1 MGGYAVTLY
10 GTKRP
15 HQVDGII
22 TSGAL
27 TRYNNQLFGELDRSF
42 PVDMYVLNELGNG
55 VCSDEDVISKYA
67 LDDLVAKEISLGLIF
82 TLMDGVEY
90 LKNNSKLFSEK
101 VLILHGKDDGIVS
114 VEDSVQFYSEI
125 KSTHKSLRIY
135 DGLQHEILNESSYN
149 ENIYIEIVNWLG
161 NDPKNVK

>member
-1 MGGYAVTLY
+1 
-10 GTKRP
+10 
-15 HQVDGII
+15 
-22 TSGAL
+22 
-27 TRYNNQLFGELDRSF
+27 
-42 PVDMYVLNELGNG
+42 
-55 VCSDEDVISKYA
+55 
-67 LDDLVAKEISLGLIF
+67 
-82 TLMDGVEY
+82 MDGVEY

-161 NDPKNVK
+161 NDPKNVKWDDIWVCFI